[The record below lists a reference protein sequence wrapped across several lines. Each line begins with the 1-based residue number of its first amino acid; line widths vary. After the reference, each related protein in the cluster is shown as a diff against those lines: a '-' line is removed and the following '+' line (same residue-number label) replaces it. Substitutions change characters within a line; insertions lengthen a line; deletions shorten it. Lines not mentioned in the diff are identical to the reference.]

1 MKHPG
6 PPLELLL
13 HRIAD
18 TPADFLAEPRLG
30 KKDGVEVAAV
40 AADLCRSLGR
50 APQTQ
55 DLARLHG
62 KLGDKDR
69 NRLAITL
76 IASWLLSEPWFR
88 EQSPSLESLLSV
100 LVDGAEELARET
112 PARKFVEDPER
123 REELA
128 RFVLARLGY
137 RPAGETVA
145 QAEDRLT
152 GLSAAE
158 RTRVL
163 KAARA
168 AEARAKAIREA
179 LARKAAQESADKWSR
194 E

>member
-1 MKHPG
+1 MKQSG

-40 AADLCRSLGR
+40 VADLCRSLGTR
-50 APQTQ
+50 PDTR
-55 DLARLHG
+55 DLVRLHA
-62 KLGDKDR
+62 KLTDADR
-69 NRLAITL
+69 NRLAVAL
-76 IASWLLSEPWFR
+76 IASWLLFDPWFR
-88 EQSPSLESLLSV
+88 DQAPSLESLLSV
-100 LVDGAEELARET
+100 LVDGAEELGRET

-137 RPAGETVA
+137 RPAGESVA

-168 AEARAKAIREA
+168 AEERAKAIREA

>member
-1 MKHPG
+1 MKLEG
-6 PPLELLL
+6 PPLEMLL

-18 TPADFLAEPRLG
+18 TPGDFLAEPHIG
-30 KKDGVEVAAV
+30 KKGSVEVAAV
-40 AADLCRSLGR
+40 VADLCRMLGTT
-50 APQTQ
+50 PKSS
-55 DLARLHG
+55 DLARLEG
-62 KLGDKDR
+62 KRPSKDR
-69 NRLAITL
+69 NRLAVAL
-76 IASWLLSEPWFR
+76 VASWLLSDPWFR
-88 EQSPSLESLLSV
+88 DQSPSLESVLSLLI
-100 LVDGAEELARET
+100 DGAEELAAQT

-128 RFVLARLGY
+128 RFALARLGY
-137 RPAGETVA
+137 RPAGESLA

-168 AEARAKAIREA
+168 AEERARAIREA
-179 LARKAAQESADKWSR
+179 LAKKAAQESADKWSR